1 MHKLADFSQFWLF
14 LTQLPGTG
22 LAFIAVA
29 DAIAVMPGGPFWAVL
44 FFLML
49 LTLGLGSAFGTLEG
63 FITPMFNLL
72 GDKLPKP
79 ALTGLMSLVLAGL
92 GMIFAQV
99 MFKSPFS
106 PKLSLSALVR
116 IGLTFSTTTE
126 QTHHYSLSDFSN
138 SQLLAGFTVSDD
150 STQILTQWLGLQP
163 SGMEKRPD
171 GTSKFA
177 FGLLRQSYW

>member
-1 MHKLADFSQFWLF
+1 MAKYGKLNCEFSDVDGDGLDGMSFHDWYNATRDRYNDKIGVYDPENYWCAKAQSVFNQQVFAGMEDAAQPDWTSDDYEGWIN
-14 LTQLPGTG
+14 TQKSCFEECSLPYNLDNGVQGTG

-72 GDKLPKP
+72 GDRLPKP

-99 MFKSPFS
+99 
-106 PKLSLSALVR
+106 
-116 IGLTFSTTTE
+116 T
-126 QTHHYSLSDFSN
+126 
-138 SQLLAGFTVSDD
+138 
-150 STQILTQWLGLQP
+150 
-163 SGMEKRPD
+163 
-171 GTSKFA
+171 
-177 FGLLRQSYW
+177 